1 MDTQQFPPHLAFGK
15 LNENSI
21 HSEENFK
28 IADYYLLGEKV
39 MEIKLSADNMQL
51 TEFFQGESLASTWH
65 RDLKAGFMQH
75 FSLTDTSQ
83 NPVIDFLA
91 RQVCNLG
98 NVYFQ
103 KMIDDPN
110 NPKIIFYPAAY
121 LFIIRVPVTENT
133 TETIDAALLSTFL
146 YEKVS
151 DLYDSKII
159 IEWKNG
165 NRQEKEI
172 MIMEIV
178 VPAAFLYETIQW
190 LTERNLI
197 LKEKLFR
204 AIVQEGANKGF
215 VSVGNMFSGTEEDA
229 WNSYTIQYKP
239 LLANTDKE

>member
-21 HSEENFK
+21 RTEENFQV
-28 IADYYLLGEKV
+28 ADYDLLGEKV

-51 TEFFQGESLASTWH
+51 TEFFQGKSLASTFH

-75 FSLTDTSQ
+75 FSLTDASK
-83 NPVIDFLA
+83 NPVIDFLV

-103 KMIDDPN
+103 KMIDDPKS
-110 NPKIIFYPAAY
+110 PKIIFYPAAY
-121 LFIIRVPVTENT
+121 LFIIRVPVTENNI
-133 TETIDAALLSTFL
+133 ESINAALLNIFL

-151 DLYDSKII
+151 DLYDSNII
-159 IEWKNG
+159 IDWKNG
-165 NRQEKEI
+165 NLQDREI

-178 VPAAFLYETIQW
+178 VPAAFLYETIEW
-190 LTERNLI
+190 LIERNLI

-215 VSVGNMFSGTEEDA
+215 VSVGLCFREPKKMPGTA
-229 WNSYTIQYKP
+229 IP
-239 LLANTDKE
+239 FNTNHC